1 MKQFSIPKTCP
12 ICGKEY
18 YIKTLECN
26 GCHTKLEGKFAPGV
40 FSNLDAEQTEFVLL
54 FLKNH
59 GNIQKVGKD
68 LGISYPTVKSRINKV
83 LKALGQDT
91 PNEDILTMLKNDE
104 ITIDEAV
111 DAIVSGK

>member
-18 YIKTLECN
+18 FIKTLECN

-40 FSNLDAEQTEFVLL
+40 FSNLDSEQTEFVLI

-68 LGISYPTVKSRINKV
+68 LGISYPTRITSYNVCYTK
-83 LKALGQDT
+83 LLR
-91 PNEDILTMLKNDE
+91 
-104 ITIDEAV
+104 TIFYT
-111 DAIVSGK
+111 